1 MELPSCTLTNG
12 KAGIRE
18 LYGKNQYHLYIAE
31 LKDGLFRLGLSGV
44 WTCDN
49 DTHCLHLWYF
59 VGAVAGCNQRR

>member
-12 KAGIRE
+12 KASIRE

-44 WTCDN
+44 
-49 DTHCLHLWYF
+49 
-59 VGAVAGCNQRR
+59 